1 MPYTDGMTN
10 ETEATKKTHKKGYAP
25 KSLGG
30 LAMILGV
37 LVAVISGAFTPLAA
51 LLFFG
56 GLASL
61 IVGGALRD
69 TDQT

>member
-10 ETEATKKTHKKGYAP
+10 ESVTTKKVHKKGYAA

-30 LAMILGV
+30 LAMILGI
-37 LVAVISGAFTPLAA
+37 LVAVISGAFTPISA

-56 GLASL
+56 GLIAL
-61 IVGGALRD
+61 IVGIALRD
-69 TDQT
+69 TDQA